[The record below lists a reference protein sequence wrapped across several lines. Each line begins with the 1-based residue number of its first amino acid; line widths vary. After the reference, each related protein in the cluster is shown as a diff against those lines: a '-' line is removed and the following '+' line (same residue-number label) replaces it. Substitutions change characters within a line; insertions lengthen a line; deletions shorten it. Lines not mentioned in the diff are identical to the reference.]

1 MLVQQF
7 NHGLYKL
14 LEVLLSPVLGAARF
28 RRIPVFV
35 GIMLASGL
43 IGAMVGEGIA
53 LALGSAHHLAL
64 LGLAIGVVVGLL
76 STSAELLNEL

>member
-14 LEVLLSPVLGAARF
+14 CEVLLAPLMGASRF

-43 IGAMVGEGIA
+43 IGAVVGEVV
-53 LALGSAHHLAL
+53 ALGLRSAHHLAL
-64 LGLAIGVVVGLL
+64 LGFAIGLVVGVV
-76 STSAELLNEL
+76 STGAELLNEL